1 MADDKASTDKHSSV
15 NPVELP
21 IPEEL
26 PVLPL
31 NDFVFFPGMG
41 FPLQISNKDSRE
53 LIDDALLQDRLIAVV
68 SHKKISEK
76 VPPKELSEHLYSVG
90 AACYIHN
97 LQHMNHILRPGSK
110 FLK

>member
-1 MADDKASTDKHSSV
+1 MAEKTAHPKEKEENI

-41 FPLQISNKDSRE
+41 FPLQISNQPARQLIE
-53 LIDDALLQDRLIAVV
+53 LTT
-68 SHKKISEK
+68 EK
-76 VPPKELSEHLYSVG
+76 
-90 AACYIHN
+90 
-97 LQHMNHILRPGSK
+97 
-110 FLK
+110 